1 MLLKTGGTPR
11 TEMVGKAMPRMP
23 SNLAAKKER
32 PGSWVASAK
41 VWSWTQ
47 SPATWVK
54 VPQLLGPGIFIFV
67 VLLFGLCR

>member
-41 VWSWTQ
+41 VWPSMQT
-47 SPATWVK
+47 PANWKKLFT
-54 VPQLLGPGIFIFV
+54 IFHHV
-67 VLLFGLCR
+67 Y